1 MISNKSKEALTKG
14 INNYLMNGCADIE
27 SFEDPVSEVVDY
39 LNALFSI
46 DIGLAEDMCKKTLKT
61 KNVDSDFFK
70 AICLNDLLLSDSEWS
85 FAFNYL
91 LNETENVSIP
101 ELEKAMF
108 YFYCAKNETDPY
120 PVPEGLF
127 KKLMERYEELKDDPD
142 AKFYHL
148 HETYNDFSKAY
159 SLSN

>member
-1 MISNKSKEALTKG
+1 MISNKSKEALKKG

-46 DIGLAEDMCKKTLKT
+46 DIGLAEDMCKNTLKT

-70 AICLNDLLLSDSEWS
+70 AICLNDLLLSGSEWS
-85 FAFNYL
+85 FAFYYL

-101 ELEKAMF
+101 ELEKALF

-159 SLSN
+159 SLNN

>member
-1 MISNKSKEALTKG
+1 MISNKSKENLTKG
-14 INNYLMNGCADIE
+14 INNYLMNGCADID

-46 DIGLAEDMCKKTLKT
+46 DIRLAEDMCKKTLKT

-91 LNETENVSIP
+91 QNETENVSIP
-101 ELEKAMF
+101 ELEKALF
-108 YFYCAKNETDPY
+108 YFYCAKNEADPY

-148 HETYNDFSKAY
+148 HETYNDFLKAY
-159 SLSN
+159 SLDH

>member
-14 INNYLMNGCADIE
+14 INNYLMNGCTDIE

-46 DIGLAEDMCKKTLKT
+46 DIELAEDMCKKTLKT

-70 AICLNDLLLSDSEWS
+70 AICLNDLLLSESQWS

-101 ELEKAMF
+101 ELEKALF

-127 KKLMERYEELKDDPD
+127 KKLIERYEELKDAPD

-148 HETYNDFSKAY
+148 YEAYNDFSKAY
-159 SLSN
+159 PPIN